1 MFTFARVPLAWLNL
15 AHDKRRLIIRV
26 LGVAFAVFLMF
37 AELGFY
43 NALLDASVELIQQ
56 FNGELIL
63 VSKARYT
70 LVIKEQFTTRRL
82 AQARQAPGV
91 RAAYAVYLEY
101 STSFWKDTGA
111 SEKERPSSTPIR
123 VIAFDPD
130 QPVLANSDVNAHRPD
145 LKILFNILLDRKSKQ
160 PIYGHVEKGINREL
174 SQHTVHVAETF
185 QLGTDFASDGSVIM
199 SDLTY
204 AHLFPNELTP
214 DATLSL
220 ADIGVLRVERG
231 ADVETVRRAV
241 QETLPDDVN
250 VFTKDEYI
258 DKEKSYW
265 RKTTPVGFIFQF
277 GLFMGFIVGS
287 VICYQIISTDVA
299 EHLPEYATLKAIGY
313 QDRDL
318 TGIVLME
325 AMWLAVL
332 GFVPGLGLSWLL
344 YRALDFL
351 VGLPMYFTILRI
363 LLILGLTIVMCVA
376 SGFLALRKVKT
387 ADPAEVFG

>member
-1 MFTFARVPLAWLNL
+1 MFMLSRVPLAWLNL
-15 AHDKRRLIIRV
+15 THDKRRLIIRV

-63 VSKARYT
+63 VSKSRYT
-70 LVIKEQFTTRRL
+70 MVIKEPFTTRRL

-91 RAAYAVYLEY
+91 QAAYAVYLEY
-101 STSFWKDTGA
+101 TTSVWKDTGIA
-111 SEKERPSSTPIR
+111 ESKRPSSNPIR

-130 QPVLANSDVNAHRPD
+130 QPVLINPDVNAHRAD
-145 LKILFNILLDRKSKQ
+145 LRILFNVLLDRKSK
-160 PIYGHVEKGINREL
+160 PAYGIVEPGIDREL
-174 SQHTVHVAETF
+174 SKHTVHVADTF
-185 QLGTDFASDGSVIM
+185 RLGTDFASDGSVIM

-204 AHLFPNELTP
+204 AQLFPNELTP

-220 ADIGVLRVERG
+220 ADLGVVRVERG

-241 QETLPDDVN
+241 RKVLPDDVS
-250 VFTKDEYI
+250 VFTKDEFI
-258 DKEKSYW
+258 AHEKDYW

-313 QDRDL
+313 QNVEL
-318 TGIVLME
+318 SSTVLLE
-325 AMWLAVL
+325 ALWLAVL
-332 GFVPGLGLSWLL
+332 GFVPGLGMSWLL
-344 YRALDFL
+344 YRTLDFL
-351 VGLPMYFTILRI
+351 VGLPMNFTILRI
-363 LLILGLTIVMCVA
+363 LLILGLTVLMCVA
-376 SGFLALRKVKT
+376 SGLLALRKVKT
-387 ADPAEVFG
+387 ADPAEVFA

>member
-1 MFTFARVPLAWLNL
+1 MFIFTRVPLAWLNL

-63 VSKARYT
+63 VSKSRYA
-70 LVIKEQFTTRRL
+70 LAIKEPFTTRRL
-82 AQARQAPGV
+82 AQAREAPGV

-101 STSFWKDTGA
+101 TTSFWKDTGIA
-111 SEKERPSSTPIR
+111 ESQRPSSSPIR

-130 QPVLANSDVNAHRPD
+130 HPVLVNSDVNAHRAD
-145 LKILFNILLDRKSKQ
+145 LRILFNVMLDRKSKA
-160 PIYGHVEKGINREL
+160 PYGIVKPGIDREL
-174 SQHTVHVAETF
+174 SQHTVHVADTF
-185 QLGTDFASDGSVIM
+185 RLGTDFASDGSVIM

-204 AHLFPNELTP
+204 ARLFPNELTP

-220 ADIGVLRVERG
+220 ADIGVVRVERG
-231 ADVETVRRAV
+231 ADIEKVRQAV
-241 QETLPDDVN
+241 QKVVPDDVS
-250 VFTKDEYI
+250 VFTKDEFI
-258 DKEKSYW
+258 AHERDYW
-265 RKTTPVGFIFQF
+265 RNTTPVGFIFQF

-313 QDRDL
+313 QDVEL
-318 TGIVLME
+318 SSTVLLE
-325 AMWLAVL
+325 ALWLAVL

-344 YRALDFL
+344 YRTLDYL
-351 VGLPMYFTILRI
+351 VGLPMNFTTLRI
-363 LLILGLTIVMCVA
+363 LLILGLTILMCVT
-376 SGFLALRKVKT
+376 SGLLALRKVKT
-387 ADPAEVFG
+387 ADPAEVFA